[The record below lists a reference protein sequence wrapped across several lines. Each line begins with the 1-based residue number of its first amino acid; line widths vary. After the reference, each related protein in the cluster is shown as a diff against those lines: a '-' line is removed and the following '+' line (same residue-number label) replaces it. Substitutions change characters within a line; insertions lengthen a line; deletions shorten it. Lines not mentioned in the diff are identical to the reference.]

1 MSLTVRFPVTLIKT
15 VAVLFFQADCR
26 VETRRRFS
34 TDVERMFSTDFSLVE
49 HKSGES
55 SKMDLKPAISSSLK
69 SYNRCFH
76 LHVLWT
82 PLV

>member
-26 VETRRRFS
+26 VDTGCRLS
-34 TDVERMFSTDFSLVE
+34 TAVERMFSTDFSLVE

-55 SKMDLKPAISSSLK
+55 SKIHAPVA
-69 SYNRCFH
+69 
-76 LHVLWT
+76 T
-82 PLV
+82 